1 MFHLSSNKPGSRW
14 LPTAAFFVLPY
25 VLLVLSLFC
34 GLSLALA
41 APAFMNNGL
50 VAYYP
55 FNGNAND
62 ESGFGNNAA
71 LLAGASLAEGR
82 FVGSGAVRIDGVNG
96 LNKGVRISTPLVN
109 SGQPEYTINIWF
121 KCENPDKYAQ
131 TLINSDPHTGIA
143 IGYNGDLPG
152 LTKRVGMGIGNGLK
166 WSTTD
171 TWSTN
176 SFADVQWRMATMVKH
191 GDRFSLF
198 VDANLEAAYETATSE
213 WSTPLSFWVGSIGP
227 IFPGAL
233 HPGQVFAGIL
243 DDVRIYDR
251 ALSAT
256 EVGQLFAVESTDTP
270 RKAVGT
276 AQVVNGF
283 FVGVELTDPGYGYT
297 SAPAVR
303 ITGGGGSGATA
314 IAVVENGVVTGVAIT
329 NPGSGYTG
337 TPKVSIASP
346 LFSPELKV
354 AVSRVTV
361 TSKVVLGLKY
371 LLESSTDLQTWTT
384 VGAPFVAE
392 SEELNQEYVVGET
405 GQFFRITQVP

>member
-1 MFHLSSNKPGSRW
+1 
-14 LPTAAFFVLPY
+14 
-25 VLLVLSLFC
+25 
-34 GLSLALA
+34 
-41 APAFMNNGL
+41 
-50 VAYYP
+50 
-55 FNGNAND
+55 
-62 ESGFGNNAA
+62 
-71 LLAGASLAEGR
+71 
-82 FVGSGAVRIDGVNG
+82 
-96 LNKGVRISTPLVN
+96 
-109 SGQPEYTINIWF
+109 
-121 KCENPDKYAQ
+121 
-131 TLINSDPHTGIA
+131 
-143 IGYNGDLPG
+143 
-152 LTKRVGMGIGNGLK
+152 
-166 WSTTD
+166 
-171 TWSTN
+171 
-176 SFADVQWRMATMVKH
+176 
-191 GDRFSLF
+191 